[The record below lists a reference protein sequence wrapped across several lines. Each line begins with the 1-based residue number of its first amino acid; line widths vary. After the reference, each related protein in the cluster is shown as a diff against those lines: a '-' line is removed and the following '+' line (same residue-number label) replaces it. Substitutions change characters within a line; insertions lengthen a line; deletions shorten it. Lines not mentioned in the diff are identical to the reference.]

1 MDKETFY
8 QYIKFPELL
17 DDRSLVDLEKIVEE
31 YPYFQTAHLLYL
43 KNLNNQGSIKY
54 DQELKRTAVWVSSRD
69 RLFYLLDKRVLLP
82 VSEPFLIDEEK
93 KQVAN
98 ESSETFDFTELT
110 SLTEFKEESSSKTKE
125 IDDELSQ
132 LIMSGAAQSLSFYNV
147 DDKVDLEDFKNTFG
161 KNKPSLS
168 MSEAKAKTS
177 RDNLIDKFIDKQ
189 PKIIP
194 KEKEEIKIQEVENND
209 TVETSDMI
217 TDTLAK
223 IYIKQG
229 LYEKA
234 IFAYEKLSLKY
245 PEKNIYFAGQIKKIK
260 QLINNQ

>member
-1 MDKETFY
+1 MNKETFY
-8 QYIKFPELL
+8 QYLRFPELL
-17 DDRSLVDLEKIVEE
+17 DDRSLTDLEKIVEE

-54 DQELKRTAVWVSSRD
+54 DQELKKTAVWVNNRNK
-69 RLFYLLDKRVLLP
+69 LFYLLDKRVLLP
-82 VSEPFLIDEEK
+82 V
-93 KQVAN
+93 N
-98 ESSETFDFTELT
+98 EAFYVGENTSQSNVPDVYDFKALSSV
-110 SLTEFKEESSSKTKE
+110 TEFDSDAPSGAKT

-132 LIMSGAAQSLSFYNV
+132 LIMSGAAQSSTFYNV
-147 DDKVDLEDFKNTFG
+147 GDQVDLEDFKNTFK
-161 KNKPSLS
+161 KNKAVAS
-168 MSEAKAKTS
+168 KTEEKPKS
-177 RDNLIDKFIDKQ
+177 NRDLLIDKFIDDQ
-189 PKIIP
+189 PKIVP
-194 KEKEEIKIQEVENND
+194 KERAELPAQDHGLNESLDEN
-209 TVETSDMI
+209 EMI

-229 LYEKA
+229 LYDKA